1 MADRRAVL
9 LVSHGSRQPHGAR
22 FAQDVATALRHDD
35 PGLVVAVSFLELNRP
50 SPGQALQQL
59 VANGQD
65 EIQVVPLLFSAGYH
79 YRVDVPAALDA
90 VREFHPELQV
100 RTAAPLLTDAETDLI
115 AALDTGSSQK
125 ASARTRSS
133 APPDGLVLLAAG
145 SGDPRARAQVNQ
157 LARAWGRQR
166 GLPSD
171 VAFCD
176 LHGADVRAAIAR
188 LRARG
193 AQQVVCG
200 SLFLAAGRLL
210 DAGRRAALEAG
221 AGDVAG
227 PLGTT
232 PALLELIRRRCLE
245 PAAAG

>member
-1 MADRRAVL
+1 MADHRAVL
-9 LVSHGSRQPHGAR
+9 LVSHGSRQPYGAR

-90 VREFHPELQV
+90 GRELHPGLLV
-100 RTAAPLLTDAETDLI
+100 RTAPSLLSDAETDLI
-115 AALDTGSSQK
+115 AALDTGVSQT
-125 ASARTRSS
+125 ASARSRSS
-133 APPDGLVLLAAG
+133 GTPDGLVLLAAG

-157 LARAWGRQR
+157 LAQAWGSQH

-176 LHGADVRAAIAR
+176 LRGSDVRAAIGR
-188 LRARG
+188 VRARG
-193 AQQVVCG
+193 ARYVVCG

-210 DAGRRAALEAG
+210 DAGRRAALDSG
-221 AGDVAG
+221 AQHVAG
-227 PLGTT
+227 PLGMT
-232 PALLELIRRRCLE
+232 PALLGLIRRRCLE